1 MIIYHGANKQ
11 NQNLNKAKIN
21 LLYMINYR
29 FLNTLYYL
37 PLTLKQE
44 KSEEN
49 KVIKLN
55 NRSKNK
61 KRWYKNIK
69 ISFYTT
75 LLSTP

>member
-1 MIIYHGANKQ
+1 
-11 NQNLNKAKIN
+11 
-21 LLYMINYR
+21 MINYR

>member
-1 MIIYHGANKQ
+1 MARWLWRDKKEK
-11 NQNLNKAKIN
+11 L
-21 LLYMINYR
+21 
-29 FLNTLYYL
+29 
-37 PLTLKQE
+37 LKQE